1 MHSYWSDSDIANFW
15 FNPMCILTSCCSS
28 PLWYLFVWFEYVN
41 IVLLTVSRYVYVYV
55 PYYTVL
61 YIDYIVVYIQYA
73 RPRLPTKFC
82 LSWKQE
88 RSLEWF
94 GPLQCKPTKYI
105 GGPIGVRWCSTEPF
119 RMDTVYPFGGPF
131 KPYNVAYLCDLI
143 EGWST
148 VWLVN
153 KDRPIANKTTG

>member
-1 MHSYWSDSDIANFW
+1 M
-15 FNPMCILTSCCSS
+15 
-28 PLWYLFVWFEYVN
+28 
-41 IVLLTVSRYVYVYV
+41 YVYV

-73 RPRLPTKFC
+73 RPRLPTEFC
-82 LSWKQE
+82 LSRKRE

-131 KPYNVAYLCDLI
+131 KPYNVAYLCVFML
-143 EGWST
+143 
-148 VWLVN
+148 
-153 KDRPIANKTTG
+153 